1 MAGLQIPIDALTA
14 RFGLN
19 ERFNSLRQQPFA
31 SRFTNLRPFSEFFDI
46 KRLSKP
52 ADFGEVRARINYNL
66 GYFSS
71 NYAVVFV
78 LLSIYSLLTNFLLLF
93 VILLVVVGMHGI
105 SRLEGRDLEIGH
117 TSITSSQLYS
127 GLACV
132 ALFLGIWASP
142 IQTILWLIGASSAII
157 LGHASVMD
165 KPIEDAFSQ
174 ETV

>member
-1 MAGLQIPIDALTA
+1 MAGLQIPIDALTS

-19 ERFNSLRQQPFA
+19 ERFDSLRQHSFA
-31 SRFTNLRPFSEFFDI
+31 SRFANLRPVSEFFDI

-71 NYAVVFV
+71 NYAVVV
-78 LLSIYSLLTNFLLLF
+78 VVLSIYSLLTNFLLLF
-93 VILLVVVGMHGI
+93 VILLVVLGMHGI
-105 SRLEGRDLEIGH
+105 GKLEGRDLEIGQ
-117 TSITSSQLYS
+117 TSVSSSQLYS
-127 GLACV
+127 GLTCA
-132 ALFLGIWASP
+132 ALFLGLWASP
-142 IQTILWLIGASSAII
+142 IQTILWLVGASSAII